1 MSNENPDATPDIDA
15 EAPEAVDSAPQTAQ
29 ETPEPDPAVDDE
41 APDAD
46 DAQDETGR
54 RRGVRE
60 RLAEAE
66 AERDALRDTLAR
78 QQQAVYEDAINRA
91 GVTGVLMRA
100 ADRGLDSLLG
110 EDGVIWPTDVTEAAG
125 QVAADAGIPRRPKA
139 DPLAGLGDNASPPP
153 KVTFGS
159 LLKAAV
165 DNTG

>member
-1 MSNENPDATPDIDA
+1 MSDENPDN
-15 EAPEAVDSAPQTAQ
+15 
-29 ETPEPDPAVDDE
+29 TPEIDTEVIEAGENEPQIDQDETTQPDAVDDE

-78 QQQAVYEDAINRA
+78 QQQAVFEDAINRA

-100 ADRGLDSLLG
+100 ADRGLDSLVD
-110 EDGVIWPTDVTEAAG
+110 EDGLIWPTDVTEAAG

-139 DPLAGLGDNASPPP
+139 DPLAGRGDNASPPP

-165 DNTG
+165 ENTG